1 MRERGRT
8 VILTFSLFPFCSTIT
23 PHTQTT
29 GTTPTTGAAAGP
41 GLTFTDKA
49 SDLAFQAIKEA
60 DKAGTTGTPPQPVVD
75 LQLGLAVAAGGLEG
89 LPEDSCLAADFD
101 ELKDAVEV

>member
-8 VILTFSLFPFCSTIT
+8 AILTFSLFPFCSTIT

-29 GTTPTTGAAAGP
+29 GTIPTGP

-49 SDLAFQAIKEA
+49 SDLAFQAIQEA